1 MDENSLGTGSF
12 AVAIFVIMLFAFG
25 LVIGEHVGEEMG
37 KKCVEKRDF
46 HIANLKIILVGVA
59 VSAVVWAVQLLTL
72 AGLVLGLMAG
82 ALAGAK
88 IGFGESV
95 GPWKFADKYFNVN
108 KDQTNRTRP
117 RRPADAAVRK
127 ARKQGEPEPE
137 LMSVQMDGPSSAS
150 GTNAK
155 KGTRH

>member
-82 ALAGAK
+82 ALAGAE

-108 KDQTNRTRP
+108 KDQTNRTEAEKT
-117 RRPADAAVRK
+117 RRRAVRK

-155 KGTRH
+155 KGTRD

>member
-59 VSAVVWAVQLLTL
+59 VSAVVWAAQLLTL

-108 KDQTNRTRP
+108 KDQANHTEAEKA
-117 RRPADAAVRK
+117 RRRAVRK

>member
-46 HIANLKIILVGVA
+46 HIANLKIVVVGVA
-59 VSAVVWAVQLLTL
+59 VSAVVWAAQLLTL

-108 KDQTNRTRP
+108 KDQANHTEADKA
-117 RRPADAAVRK
+117 RRRAVRK

>member
-37 KKCVEKRDF
+37 GRCVEKRDF
-46 HIANLKIILVGVA
+46 HIANLKIIGVGVVA
-59 VSAVVWAVQLLTL
+59 SAVVWAVQLLTL
-72 AGLVLGLMAG
+72 AGLVFGLMVG
-82 ALAGAK
+82 AIAGAK

-108 KDQTNRTRP
+108 KGQVGRSEAEKSRG
-117 RRPADAAVRK
+117 RAARK
-127 ARKQGEPEPE
+127 ARREGEPEPE
-137 LMSVQMDGPSSAS
+137 LMSVQMDGPNSAS

>member
-1 MDENSLGTGSF
+1 MDESRLGIGSF

-37 KKCVEKRDF
+37 SGCVEKRDF
-46 HIANLKIILVGVA
+46 HIANLKIVVVGVA

-108 KDQTNRTRP
+108 KDQANHTEAEKA
-117 RRPADAAVRK
+117 RRRAVRK
-127 ARKQGEPEPE
+127 ARKQGKPEPE

>member
-1 MDENSLGTGSF
+1 MEEGSLTAAGFAF
-12 AVAIFVIMLFAFG
+12 AVFVIMLFAFG
-25 LVIGEHVGEEMG
+25 LVVGEHVGEQMG
-37 KKCVEKRDF
+37 RKCVERRDF
-46 HIANLKIILVGVA
+46 HIASLRILAVGILA
-59 VSAVVWAVQLLTL
+59 SAVVWAVQMPAL

-108 KDQTNRTRP
+108 KGQTGRGEAERA
-117 RRPADAAVRK
+117 RSRAARK
-127 ARKQGEPEPE
+127 ARREGKPEPE
-137 LMSVQMDGPSSAS
+137 LMSVQTDAPSPAD

>member
-46 HIANLKIILVGVA
+46 HIANLKISWVGVA

-108 KDQTNRTRP
+108 KDQTNRTEAEKA
-117 RRPADAAVRK
+117 RRRAVRK

>member
-1 MDENSLGTGSF
+1 MDESRLGIGSF

-59 VSAVVWAVQLLTL
+59 VSAVVWAAQLLTL

-108 KDQTNRTRP
+108 KDQANHTEADKA
-117 RRPADAAVRK
+117 RRRAVRK
-127 ARKQGEPEPE
+127 ARKEGKPEPE

>member
-59 VSAVVWAVQLLTL
+59 VSAMVWAVQLLTL
-72 AGLVLGLMAG
+72 AGLVFGLMAG
-82 ALAGAK
+82 ALAGAR
-88 IGFGESV
+88 IGFGESA
-95 GPWKFADKYFNVN
+95 GPWKFTDKYFNVN
-108 KDQTNRTRP
+108 KGRSGSSD
-117 RRPADAAVRK
+117 ADRARGRAARK

>member
-108 KDQTNRTRP
+108 KGQVGRSEAEKSRG
-117 RRPADAAVRK
+117 RAARK
-127 ARKQGEPEPE
+127 ARREGEPEPE
-137 LMSVQMDGPSSAS
+137 LMSVQMDGPNSAS

>member
-1 MDENSLGTGSF
+1 MDESSLNAGSF

-108 KDQTNRTRP
+108 KDQTNRTEAEKT
-117 RRPADAAVRK
+117 RRRAVRK

-155 KGTRH
+155 KGTRD

>member
-46 HIANLKIILVGVA
+46 HIANLKIILAGVA

-108 KDQTNRTRP
+108 KGQTNRTEAEKARG
-117 RRPADAAVRK
+117 RAARK
-127 ARKQGEPEPE
+127 ARKEGKPEPE
-137 LMSVQMDGPSSAS
+137 FMSVQADAS
-150 GTNAK
+150 NTEGGTNAK
-155 KGTRH
+155 KGARH